1 MFPFSVVRPVQQAF
15 MNDIAEALEKRQHLI
30 ANAPT
35 GLGKTAATLSVTLD
49 YALKNQKTVF
59 FLTPKH
65 SQHQIAVETLRL
77 MKEKQRADGGTQFTA
92 CDLIGKKWLCS
103 VLGIEELTTSEF
115 GEYCRAMVKD
125 ERCRYYANTRTKNHT
140 LTYAGLQ
147 MLSTLKA
154 RQPLHA
160 EEAKELAHATCC
172 TYELLSDLAR
182 QSSVIIADY
191 YHVFSPLS
199 KALFVRIKKEVK
211 DAIFIVDEAHN
222 LPQRVRQL
230 ASRRLS
236 EYTLVAA
243 EREARAFHLSDIV
256 GTMHDLRRV
265 VEDVAER
272 ALGSSRESF
281 LEKDVLLGAVERDVS
296 PVDRLIE
303 ECTLA
308 SEAVLETKRKSAIRN
323 VASFLTSWKSDDK
336 GYARIASRV
345 SLRGEREGVALSY
358 LCLDP
363 RLFTQALLEECHSAI
378 FMSGTLTPLEMY
390 RDLFGLQ
397 PERAILR
404 SYQSPFPRYNRL
416 NIFVTDSTTQYTKR
430 TNEGFAKI
438 ADHIVR
444 CCDAVPGNVAVFFP
458 SYYLRDAIADIA
470 KRRLRKEIIL

>member
-160 EEAKELAHATCC
+160 EESKELAHAT
-172 TYELLSDLAR
+172 
-182 QSSVIIADY
+182 
-191 YHVFSPLS
+191 
-199 KALFVRIKKEVK
+199 
-211 DAIFIVDEAHN
+211 
-222 LPQRVRQL
+222 
-230 ASRRLS
+230 
-236 EYTLVAA
+236 
-243 EREARAFHLSDIV
+243 
-256 GTMHDLRRV
+256 
-265 VEDVAER
+265 
-272 ALGSSRESF
+272 
-281 LEKDVLLGAVERDVS
+281 
-296 PVDRLIE
+296 
-303 ECTLA
+303 
-308 SEAVLETKRKSAIRN
+308 
-323 VASFLTSWKSDDK
+323 W
-336 GYARIASRV
+336 
-345 SLRGEREGVALSY
+345 
-358 LCLDP
+358 
-363 RLFTQALLEECHSAI
+363 
-378 FMSGTLTPLEMY
+378 
-390 RDLFGLQ
+390 
-397 PERAILR
+397 
-404 SYQSPFPRYNRL
+404 
-416 NIFVTDSTTQYTKR
+416 
-430 TNEGFAKI
+430 
-438 ADHIVR
+438 
-444 CCDAVPGNVAVFFP
+444 
-458 SYYLRDAIADIA
+458 
-470 KRRLRKEIIL
+470 